1 MIDFS
6 YSDRDIVVNA
16 ETKEVDPQV
25 RDPKENEKIASLVK
39 MWADGKR
46 RPMNGSY
53 LLLRNIEN
61 KIVPEYV

>member
-1 MIDFS
+1 
-6 YSDRDIVVNA
+6 VVNP

-25 RDPKENEKIASLVK
+25 RDPKENEKIAALVK

-53 LLLRNIEN
+53 LLLRNLDN